1 MKNILAENML
11 RFGTKN
17 IGNVAKQQLLTIL
30 EQAELTKPDQKSNT
44 GATVVKDKNQL
55 KLDAEKNARTANIDD
70 VMADNTE
77 NAYLTTDAT
86 ALTKLGTTYLST
98 FKNAAAKN
106 PNANKIE
113 PELQSKY
120 GDIYL
125 NFIRN
130 LYAHNQKEGSMGIWF
145 LKLKPE
151 NRIQFL
157 DQFKQ
162 WKSTV
167 TKDKYTITIKK
178 GTTKSELI
186 DPPAAP
192 AIPPVIPIPLKTAG
206 FDVFVDNKSDLTANV
221 KSTVDQW
228 IANIK
233 KQKDEVSTQNPGVQL
248 KYVLG
253 GLLVAA
259 SASRF
264 RNTGTAEN
272 LSWRELTEARGMKV
286 KEYILTQLQAI
297 GVDITKVMPTPIGLG
312 FNKDG
317 TSGPQ
322 PGKNKEGVQYTLT
335 SDGKFNNVIKTTP
348 EALAFPGIADENGTK
363 VNAPHA
369 TKEEYDR
376 YKFVLATAH
385 VSVVANETVI
395 PKPGVKVSG
404 TYIITFNQMDKGT
417 VVDPNNRKQPKHSEW
432 QLKDKKENPALE
444 CFDLNGKGWWN
455 DTPMADGK
463 WK

>member
-17 IGNVAKQQLLTIL
+17 IGNVSKQQLLTIL
-30 EQAELTKPDQKSNT
+30 EQAELTKTDQKSNT
-44 GATVVKDKNQL
+44 GATAVKDKNQL
-55 KLDAEKNARTANIDD
+55 KLDAEKDARTANIDD
-70 VMADNTE
+70 LAADNME
-77 NAYLTTDAT
+77 NAYITTDAT
-86 ALTKLGTTYLST
+86 ALTKLGTAKNYLQS
-98 FKNAAAKN
+98 NAAKN

-120 GDIYL
+120 GDTYL
-125 NFIRN
+125 DFIRN
-130 LYAHNQKEGSMGIWF
+130 LHAYDQRTGSAGIWF

-167 TKDKYTITIKK
+167 TKDKYTITIKR
-178 GTTKSELI
+178 GTTNRELI

-192 AIPPVIPIPLKTAG
+192 AIPPIIPLPLKTAG
-206 FDVFVDNKSDLTANV
+206 DGVFVDNLSDLTANV
-221 KSTVDQW
+221 KATVDQW
-228 IANIK
+228 IDSIK
-233 KQKDEVSTQNPGVQL
+233 KQKDEISNQNPGIQL

-264 RNTGTAEN
+264 RNTGVAAD
-272 LSWRELTEARGMKV
+272 LSWRELTEARGLKV

-312 FNKDG
+312 YNKDG

-322 PGKNKEGVQYTLT
+322 PGKNKNGAQYTLT
-335 SDGKFNNVIKTTP
+335 SDGKFNNVIKETP
-348 EALAFPGIADENGTK
+348 EALAFPGIVDAAGTQAT
-363 VNAPHA
+363 APHA
-369 TKEEYDR
+369 TKEEYDQ
-376 YKFVLATAH
+376 YKFVLAAAH
-385 VSVVANETVI
+385 VSVVANETDV

-417 VVDPNNRKQPKHSEW
+417 VVDPNSRKQPKHSEW
-432 QLKDKKENPALE
+432 QLKDKKENPALK
-444 CFDLNGKGWWN
+444 CFNFGDKGWWH